1 MSGLARW
8 VIGAL
13 LLAAVAVALIAW
25 RGLRIDGAPESGTTV
40 PRIAADITDPVQRGA
55 YLARAA
61 NCRGCHTARGAEP
74 YAGGR
79 AIPTPFGTFHAPN
92 ITPDPRTGIGRW
104 SDTDFWHALH
114 DGRRPDGAPLYPA
127 FPYTHYTR
135 LDRQDSDALFA
146 YLRSLPPVSRANR
159 AHALDFP
166 YDQRWLLVAW
176 RALFFRAGT
185 YEVDGERDARWNRG
199 AYLTQGLGHC
209 GACHEARNAL
219 GAIVSNEDPAGGVV
233 LDWYAPSLRASDG
246 AGVAHWSEDE
256 VVALLRD
263 GVSAHGST
271 MGPMAEVVYESLQH
285 LHADD
290 LVAMATYLRA
300 MPQSQGESAA
310 RPGSTRRDDKA
321 IERGARGYAEH
332 CADCHGERGEGK
344 APGYPALAGNRALTM
359 RSAVNPIRAVLY
371 GGYAPGT
378 AGNPAPLGMPPY
390 HAAFTDQEI
399 AEILGYVRGSW
410 GNAARAV
417 TPHEV
422 ARQRTGPL
430 W

>member
-1 MSGLARW
+1 MRALRRALL
-8 VIGAL
+8 GAL
-13 LLAAVAVALIAW
+13 VLGAAVVALIAW
-25 RGLRIDGAPESGTTV
+25 RGLRVDHESTADRAV
-40 PRIAADITDPVQRGA
+40 PRIAAGIADPVQRGA

-61 NCRGCHTARGAEP
+61 NCRGCHTARGAEA

-79 AIPTPFGTFHAPN
+79 EIPTPFGRFYSPN
-92 ITPDPRTGIGRW
+92 ITPDPATGIGSW
-104 SDTDFWHALH
+104 SDDDFWHALH
-114 DGRRPDGAPLYPA
+114 DGQRPDGAPLYPA

-135 LDRQDSDALFA
+135 LDRQDSDALHA
-146 YLRSLPPVSRANR
+146 YLRSLPAAQRENR
-159 AHALDFP
+159 AHALHFP

-185 YEVDGERDARWNRG
+185 FEAQADRDARWNRG

-219 GAIVSNEDPAGGVV
+219 GAIVSDDDPAGGVV

-246 AGVAHWSEDE
+246 AGVAHWLEDD

-263 GVSAHGST
+263 GVSAHGSA
-271 MGPMAEVVYESLQH
+271 MGPMAEVVFESLQH
-285 LHADD
+285 LDAED
-290 LVAMATYLRA
+290 LGAMATYLRA
-300 MPQSQGESAA
+300 MPQSQGEASAPVA
-310 RPGSTRRDDKA
+310 TRDQKA
-321 IERGARGYAEH
+321 FERGARGYAEH

-344 APGYPALAGNRALTM
+344 TPGYPALAGNRALTM
-359 RSAVNPIRAVLY
+359 QSAVNPIRAVLY

-378 AGNPAPLGMPPY
+378 AGNPEPLGMPPY
-390 HAAFTDQEI
+390 QATLTDEQI
-399 AEILGYVRGSW
+399 ADILGYVRGSW
-410 GNAARAV
+410 GNAARPVA
-417 TPHEV
+417 PHEV